1 MSSDQLL
8 RGMPGSIAGYLL
20 EGYIGQG
27 GTGAVY
33 LARDER
39 LGRQVAFKV
48 VAPELAADA
57 AFRARFLRESR
68 EATVVGHPHIIPV
81 YQAGEAD
88 GMVYLAMR
96 YVQDGNAR
104 SLVSRF
110 GSLDSAQA
118 WSIIA
123 QVASALDAA
132 HAHGLIHRDVKPAS
146 MLVDASGELDARTPY
161 QAGRGDVTHV
171 YLSDFGMS
179 MPPPAE
185 TGATG
190 QFTPKLDYVAP
201 EQIRGRALDGRADLY
216 SLACAGF
223 ELLCGTPPF
232 AQDQGLTVMYD
243 QLYVPP
249 PSATVRRP
257 DLPVAVDAVLTRALA
272 KNPADRYAT
281 CGEFAEELQAA
292 LGLRPARS
300 RSQRLAGSGSLAEA
314 RSSSTERPTG
324 SPQRA
329 PVPALASHGPGVP
342 RPHEPAP
349 PPALSPSGSGG
360 LRPHQPPPPPA
371 LSPSAS
377 AGLRPHQPAPP
388 PAPSPARTGGLPS
401 HEPAPAPALSR
412 SGAGAP
418 RSPFAPPAP
427 PTAAVLRPP
436 PAPPQSPPAPPEAGP
451 DPLSDPASLDP
462 QPPRRHPGR
471 ARLIVAVAAV
481 AITAAAVAIG
491 VLASHP
497 SSRSTPAA
505 STTPTT
511 PAASATSAVPATS
524 AVSSPAAS
532 STPSVAA
539 SVLAS
544 RQATAVGNLLS
555 SSATTRQA
563 LQTAVTQVQ
572 ACTNLSGAV
581 GQIQQVVNQRSG
593 QYQQASTLST
603 ADLTGGATVKSD
615 LITALRDSL
624 NADRDY
630 LTWAQQQSAGCT
642 PGAQSAAYTTAY
654 NADQQANAAKAQ
666 FAQVWDPIAARY
678 GLSQQS
684 PESI

>member
-1 MSSDQLL
+1 VSSDQLL

-104 SLVSRF
+104 SLLSRF

-190 QFTPKLDYVAP
+190 QFTPNLDYVAP

-257 DLPVAVDAVLTRALA
+257 DLPVAVDAVLIRALA

-300 RSQRLAGSGSLAEA
+300 RSQRLAGSASPAGA
-314 RSSSTERPTG
+314 RSSVPERPTG
-324 SPQRA
+324 PQQLA
-329 PVPALASHGPGVP
+329 PVPALASRGPGVP

-388 PAPSPARTGGLPS
+388 PALSPSASAGLRPHQPAPPPAPSPARTGGLPS
-401 HEPAPAPALSR
+401 HEPAPTPALSR
-412 SGAGAP
+412 SGAGVP
-418 RSPFAPPAP
+418 QSPH
-427 PTAAVLRPP
+427 
-436 PAPPQSPPAPPEAGP
+436 APPQAGP
-451 DPLSDPASLDP
+451 DPLSDPAHLDP
-462 QPPRRHPGR
+462 PPPRRHSGR

-497 SSRSTPAA
+497 SSKSTPA

-511 PAASATSAVPATS
+511 PAVSATSAVPATS

-593 QYQQASTLST
+593 QYEQASTLST
-603 ADLTGGATVKSD
+603 ANLASGSTVKSD

-624 NADRDY
+624 TADRDY

>member
-1 MSSDQLL
+1 
-8 RGMPGSIAGYLL
+8 MPGSIAGYLL

-48 VAPELAADA
+48 VAPELARDA

-96 YVQDGNAR
+96 YVQDGNVR

-110 GSLDSAQA
+110 GPLDSAQA

-146 MLVDASGELDARTPY
+146 MLVDASSAEDSMAAY
-161 QAGRGDVTHV
+161 QADRGDVAHV
-171 YLSDFGMS
+171 YLSDFGMG
-179 MPPPAE
+179 MNPAPGDSR
-185 TGATG
+185 TTG
-190 QFTPKLDYVAP
+190 QFAGTLDYVAP

-249 PSATVRRP
+249 PPATARRP
-257 DLPVAVDAVLTRALA
+257 DLPVAVDEVLATALA

-281 CGEFAEELQAA
+281 CGQFAEELQAA
-292 LGLRPARS
+292 LGLRPVRS
-300 RSQRLAGSGSLAEA
+300 RPPRLAG
-314 RSSSTERPTG
+314 
-324 SPQRA
+324 
-329 PVPALASHGPGVP
+329 
-342 RPHEPAP
+342 
-349 PPALSPSGSGG
+349 
-360 LRPHQPPPPPA
+360 
-371 LSPSAS
+371 
-377 AGLRPHQPAPP
+377 P
-388 PAPSPARTGGLPS
+388 PAPARPS
-401 HEPAPAPALSR
+401 SNEGRAQPHEPAPAPTPVPPGPGVL
-412 SGAGAP
+412 
-418 RSPFAPPAP
+418 RSP
-427 PTAAVLRPP
+427 PP
-436 PAPPQSPPAPPEAGP
+436 PPGQ
-451 DPLSDPASLDP
+451 
-462 QPPRRHPGR
+462 RPGR
-471 ARLIVAVAAV
+471 VRLIVAVAAV
-481 AITAAAVAIG
+481 AITAAAVAVG
-491 VLASHP
+491 VGVAHT
-497 SSRSTPAA
+497 SRSAPAA
-505 STTPTT
+505 STTPV
-511 PAASATSAVPATS
+511 TSAPPATPVTPATS

-532 STPSVAA
+532 STPSVSA

-544 RQATAVGNLLS
+544 RQASAVSNLLG
-555 SSATTRQA
+555 SSAATRQA
-563 LQTAVTQVQ
+563 LESAVTQIQ

-581 GQIQQVVNQRSG
+581 SQIQNVVDQRSS
-593 QYQQASTLST
+593 QYERASALPT
-603 ADLTGGATVKSD
+603 AALAGGATLKSD

-630 LTWAQQQSAGCT
+630 LTWARQQLTTGCT
-642 PGAQSAAYTTAY
+642 PGAQSSAYNTAY
-654 NADQQANAAKAQ
+654 AADQQANAAKTQ
-666 FAQVWDPIAARY
+666 FALAWDPVAARY
-678 GLSQQS
+678 GVSQQS
-684 PESI
+684 ADSI

>member
-1 MSSDQLL
+1 
-8 RGMPGSIAGYLL
+8 MPGSIAGYLL

-48 VAPELAADA
+48 VAPELARDA

-146 MLVDASGELDARTPY
+146 MLVDASGAVDSSTPY
-161 QAGRGDVTHV
+161 QTGLGDVAHV

-179 MPPPAE
+179 MNSPP
-185 TGATG
+185 GDGDATG
-190 QFTPKLDYVAP
+190 QFAGALDYVAP
-201 EQIRGRALDGRADLY
+201 ELIRGRALDGRADLY

-232 AQDQGLTVMYD
+232 AQDHGLTVMYD

-249 PSATVRRP
+249 PSATARRP
-257 DLPVAVDAVLTRALA
+257 DLPAAVDAVLATALA

-292 LGLRPARS
+292 LGLRPVRS
-300 RSQRLAGSGSLAEA
+300 RSQRLAGSP
-314 RSSSTERPTG
+314 TE
-324 SPQRA
+324 
-329 PVPALASHGPGVP
+329 P
-342 RPHEPAP
+342 RP
-349 PPALSPSGSGG
+349 SGEEG
-360 LRPHQPPPPPA
+360 
-371 LSPSAS
+371 
-377 AGLRPHQPAPP
+377 
-388 PAPSPARTGGLPS
+388 PARLRQ
-401 HEPAPAPALSR
+401 PAPAPALVPPRPGVLRAHQPTPAGALTSPGAPGVGALRSR
-412 SGAGAP
+412 SAP
-418 RSPFAPPAP
+418 PMTPVLRSSSGTPAP
-427 PTAAVLRPP
+427 PTAAAPRPP
-436 PAPPQSPPAPPEAGP
+436 SAPPVAGVPRSPSAPPPTEP
-451 DPLSDPASLDP
+451 DPASGPADPDP
-462 QPPRRHPGR
+462 QPPRRRPGR
-471 ARLIVAVAAV
+471 VRLVVAVAAV
-481 AITAAAVAIG
+481 AITAAAVAVG
-491 VLASHP
+491 VNVAHA
-497 SSRSTPAA
+497 SRSAPVASVTPTAPVTPATSATSDTSAAA
-505 STTPTT
+505 S
-511 PAASATSAVPATS
+511 PAASAT
-524 AVSSPAAS
+524 
-532 STPSVAA
+532 PSVSA

-544 RQATAVGNLLS
+544 RQATAVSNLLGS
-555 SSATTRQA
+555 SVATRQA
-563 LQTAVTQVQ
+563 LESAVSQVQ

-581 GQIQQVVNQRSG
+581 SQVQQVVNQRSD
-593 QYQQASTLST
+593 QFQQASALST
-603 ADLTGGATVKSD
+603 AGLAGGAIVKSD

-624 NADRDY
+624 TADRDY
-630 LTWAQQQSAGCT
+630 LAWARQQLTAGCT
-642 PGAQSAAYTTAY
+642 PGAQSSAYLTAY
-654 NADQQANAAKAQ
+654 NADQEANAAKAQ
-666 FAQVWDPIAARY
+666 FALVWDPVAARY
-678 GLSQQS
+678 DVSQQS
-684 PESI
+684 AASI

>member
-39 LGRQVAFKV
+39 LGRKVAFKV
-48 VAPELAADA
+48 VAPELARDD
-57 AFRARFLRESR
+57 AFRVRFLRESR

-96 YVQDGNAR
+96 YVQDGNVR
-104 SLVSRF
+104 SLVSRS

-146 MLVDASGELDARTPY
+146 MLVDASGELDSSTPY
-161 QAGRGDVTHV
+161 QAGRGDVAHV

-190 QFTPKLDYVAP
+190 QFTGNLDYVAP
-201 EQIRGRALDGRADLY
+201 EQIRGRALDGRTDLY

-232 AQDQGLTVMYD
+232 VQDQGLTVMYD

-314 RSSSTERPTG
+314 RSSSTERLTG

-329 PVPALASHGPGVP
+329 PVHALASHGPGLP
-342 RPHEPAP
+342 RPHELAQ
-349 PPALSPSGSGG
+349 PPALSPSGSAG
-360 LRPHQPPPPPA
+360 LRRHQPP
-371 LSPSAS
+371 
-377 AGLRPHQPAPP
+377 PP

-401 HEPAPAPALSR
+401 HEPLPTPALSR
-412 SGAGAP
+412 SGAGVP
-418 RSPFAPPAP
+418 RSTFAPPAS
-427 PTAAVLRPP
+427 PTAAVLRSPS
-436 PAPPQSPPAPPEAGP
+436 ALPPQSPPAPPEAGP
-451 DPLSDPASLDP
+451 DPLSDPADLDP
-462 QPPRRHPGR
+462 QPPRR
-471 ARLIVAVAAV
+471 
-481 AITAAAVAIG
+481 
-491 VLASHP
+491 
-497 SSRSTPAA
+497 
-505 STTPTT
+505 
-511 PAASATSAVPATS
+511 
-524 AVSSPAAS
+524 
-532 STPSVAA
+532 
-539 SVLAS
+539 
-544 RQATAVGNLLS
+544 
-555 SSATTRQA
+555 
-563 LQTAVTQVQ
+563 
-572 ACTNLSGAV
+572 
-581 GQIQQVVNQRSG
+581 
-593 QYQQASTLST
+593 
-603 ADLTGGATVKSD
+603 
-615 LITALRDSL
+615 
-624 NADRDY
+624 
-630 LTWAQQQSAGCT
+630 
-642 PGAQSAAYTTAY
+642 
-654 NADQQANAAKAQ
+654 
-666 FAQVWDPIAARY
+666 
-678 GLSQQS
+678 
-684 PESI
+684 

>member
-1 MSSDQLL
+1 VSSDQLL

-48 VAPELAADA
+48 VAPELARDA

-96 YVQDGNAR
+96 YVQDGNVR

-146 MLVDASGELDARTPY
+146 MLVDASGDVDSRTPY
-161 QAGRGDVTHV
+161 QTARGDVAHV

-179 MPPPAE
+179 MNPPPGE
-185 TGATG
+185 SSATG
-190 QFTPKLDYVAP
+190 QFAGTLDYVAP
-201 EQIRGRALDGRADLY
+201 ELIRGRALDGRADLY

-223 ELLCGTPPF
+223 ELLCGTLPF
-232 AQDQGLTVMYD
+232 AQDQGLTVKYD

-249 PSATVRRP
+249 PAATVRRP
-257 DLPVAVDAVLTRALA
+257 DLPSAVDAVLARALA

-281 CGEFAEELQAA
+281 CGEFAEELQGA
-292 LGLRPARS
+292 LGLRPVRS
-300 RSQRLAGSGSLAEA
+300 RPQRLAGRSAAPRPDAE
-314 RSSSTERPTG
+314 ERPAQ
-324 SPQRA
+324 PREPA
-329 PVPALASHGPGVP
+329 PALAHVPPGTGV
-342 RPHEPAP
+342 
-349 PPALSPSGSGG
+349 
-360 LRPHQPPPPPA
+360 LRP
-371 LSPSAS
+371 
-377 AGLRPHQPAPP
+377 R
-388 PAPSPARTGGLPS
+388 
-401 HEPAPAPALSR
+401 EPAPAPALSR
-412 SGAGAP
+412 SGAGVL
-418 RSPFAPPAP
+418 RSPSAPSAPPA
-427 PTAAVLRPP
+427 AGVLRSPSAP
-436 PAPPQSPPAPPEAGP
+436 PAVGPE
-451 DPLSDPASLDP
+451 PLSEPADPEP
-462 QPPRRHPGR
+462 QPPGRRPGR
-471 ARLIVAVAAV
+471 VRLIVAVAAV
-481 AITAAAVAIG
+481 AITAAAVAVG
-491 VLASHP
+491 VLVSHP
-497 SSRSTPAA
+497 GRSAPVA

-511 PAASATSAVPATS
+511 PATSATSAVPATS
-524 AVSSPAAS
+524 AASSPAAS
-532 STPSVAA
+532 STPSVSA

-544 RQATAVGNLLS
+544 RQATAVGNLLG
-555 SSATTRQA
+555 SSAATREA
-563 LQTAVTQVQ
+563 LQSAVTQVRE
-572 ACTNLSGAV
+572 CTNLPGAV
-581 GQIQQVVNQRSG
+581 GQIQHVVDQRSS
-593 QYQQASTLST
+593 QYEQASALPTG
-603 ADLTGGATVKSD
+603 DLASGAIVRSD

-630 LTWAQQQSAGCT
+630 LTWAQQQQQSAGCT
-642 PGAQSAAYTTAY
+642 PGAQSGAYTTAY
-654 NADQQANAAKAQ
+654 DADQQANAAKAE
-666 FAQVWDPIAARY
+666 FALVWDPIAARY

-684 PESI
+684 PDSI

>member
-1 MSSDQLL
+1 MAYPAHRGRRFVSSDQPL

-48 VAPELAADA
+48 VAPELASDA
-57 AFRARFLRESR
+57 AFRSRFLRESR

-96 YVQDGNAR
+96 YVQDGDAR

-123 QVASALDAA
+123 QVGSALDAA

-146 MLVDASGELDARTPY
+146 MLVDASGKVDSSTSY
-161 QAGRGDVTHV
+161 QAGRGDVAHV
-171 YLSDFGMS
+171 YLSDFGVGMN
-179 MPPPAE
+179 PPQGE
-185 TGATG
+185 GGAPG
-190 QFTPKLDYVAP
+190 QFAGTLDYVAP
-201 EQIRGRALDGRADLY
+201 EQIRGRDLDGRADLY

-249 PSATVRRP
+249 PPVTARRP
-257 DLPVAVDAVLTRALA
+257 DLPAAVDVVLARALA

-281 CGEFAEELQAA
+281 CSEFSEELQAA

-300 RSQRLAGSGSLAEA
+300 RSQRLAGSGTPAEA
-314 RSSSTERPTG
+314 RSSVTG
-324 SPQRA
+324 GPAGPQQRA
-329 PVPALASHGPGVP
+329 PVSALVSHGAGVP
-342 RPHEPAP
+342 RPHEPAATPALAQSRVGVPRSPSAPPTAAPLRSQP
-349 PPALSPSGSGG
+349 PPAPAPPAHAP
-360 LRPHQPPPPPA
+360 LRSPPPPPA
-371 LSPSAS
+371 P
-377 AGLRPHQPAPP
+377 LRSQPPP
-388 PAPSPARTGGLPS
+388 PAP
-401 HEPAPAPALSR
+401 
-412 SGAGAP
+412 
-418 RSPFAPPAP
+418 
-427 PTAAVLRPP
+427 LRPP
-436 PAPPQSPPAPPEAGP
+436 PPPPAAGP
-451 DPLSDPASLDP
+451 DALSG
-462 QPPRRHPGR
+462 PPRPDPELPGR
-471 ARLIVAVAAV
+471 RPGRVRLIVAVV
-481 AITAAAVAIG
+481 AIVITAAAVAVG
-491 VLASHP
+491 VLVSHP
-497 SSRSTPAA
+497 GRSAPAA
-505 STTPTT
+505 STT
-511 PAASATSAVPATS
+511 PAASATSAAPATS
-524 AVSSPAAS
+524 AVSSPAES
-532 STPSVAA
+532 STPSVSASTLAA
-539 SVLAS
+539 
-544 RQATAVGNLLS
+544 RQATAVGNLLA

-572 ACTNLSGAV
+572 ACTNLSAAV
-581 GQIQQVVNQRSG
+581 GQIQDVVNQRSS
-593 QYQQASTLST
+593 QYEQASTLST
-603 ADLTGGATVKSD
+603 ADLASGAIVKSD
-615 LITALRDSL
+615 LVTALHDSL

-642 PGAQSAAYTTAY
+642 PGAQSGAYTTAY

>member
-48 VAPELAADA
+48 VAPELARDD

-96 YVQDGNAR
+96 YVQDGNVR

-118 WSIIA
+118 WNIIA

-146 MLVDASGELDARTPY
+146 MLVDASGEVDSRPPY
-161 QAGRGDVTHV
+161 QAGRGDGAHV

-179 MPPPAE
+179 MNPPPGE
-185 TGATG
+185 SGATG
-190 QFTPKLDYVAP
+190 QFAGTLDYVAP
-201 EQIRGRALDGRADLY
+201 ELIRGRALDGRADLY

-249 PSATVRRP
+249 PPATARRP
-257 DLPVAVDAVLTRALA
+257 DLPAAVDVVLARALA

-281 CGEFAEELQAA
+281 CSEFAEELQGA
-292 LGLRPARS
+292 LGLRSVRS
-300 RSQRLAGSGSLAEA
+300 HSQRV
-314 RSSSTERPTG
+314 TG
-324 SPQRA
+324 SPAEVR
-329 PVPALASHGPGVP
+329 PPG
-342 RPHEPAP
+342 AQ
-349 PPALSPSGSGG
+349 GS
-360 LRPHQPPPPPA
+360 A
-371 LSPSAS
+371 
-377 AGLRPHQPAPP
+377 RPHQPAPAAALVP
-388 PAPSPARTGGLPS
+388 P
-401 HEPAPAPALSR
+401 
-412 SGAGAP
+412 GAGILP
-418 RSPFAPPAP
+418 
-427 PTAAVLRPP
+427 
-436 PAPPQSPPAPPEAGP
+436 SPPAPPRAGMLP
-451 DPLSDPASLDP
+451 SPPAPRPEPVGGPADPDP
-462 QPPRRHPGR
+462 QPSSRRPGR
-471 ARLIVAVAAV
+471 VRLIVAVAAV
-481 AITAAAVAIG
+481 AITAAAVAVG
-491 VLASHP
+491 VAVAHTSKP
-497 SSRSTPAA
+497 APAAAVTPTAPVTPATPAA
-505 STTPTT
+505 
-511 PAASATSAVPATS
+511 S

-532 STPSVAA
+532 STPSVSA
-539 SVLAS
+539 SILAS
-544 RQATAVGNLLS
+544 RQASAVSNLLG
-555 SSATTRQA
+555 SSAATRLA
-563 LQTAVTQVQ
+563 LQGAVSQVD

-581 GQIQQVVNQRSG
+581 GQIQGVVDQRNTEYERASALPTGDLASG
-593 QYQQASTLST
+593 AL
-603 ADLTGGATVKSD
+603 VKSD

-630 LTWAQQQSAGCT
+630 LTWAQQQLTTGCA
-642 PGAQSAAYTTAY
+642 PGAQSGAYITAY
-654 NADQQANAAKAQ
+654 DADQQANAAKAQ
-666 FAQVWDPIAARY
+666 FALVWDPIAARY
-678 GLSQQS
+678 GVSQQS
-684 PESI
+684 PASI

>member
-1 MSSDQLL
+1 VSSDQLL

-39 LGRQVAFKV
+39 LGRKVAFKV
-48 VAPELAADA
+48 VAPELARDD

-96 YVQDGNAR
+96 YVQDGNVR
-104 SLVSRF
+104 SLVSRS

-146 MLVDASGELDARTPY
+146 MLVDASGEADSGSPY
-161 QAGRGDVTHV
+161 QVRRGDVAHV

-179 MPPPAE
+179 MNPPP
-185 TGATG
+185 GQSSPTG
-190 QFTPKLDYVAP
+190 QYAGPLDYVAP
-201 EQIRGRALDGRADLY
+201 EQIRGRTLDGRADLY

-249 PSATVRRP
+249 PPATVRRP
-257 DLPVAVDAVLTRALA
+257 DLPAGVDAVLARALA

-292 LGLRPARS
+292 LGLRPVRS
-300 RSQRLAGSGSLAEA
+300 RPQRLAGSPAAA
-314 RSSSTERPTG
+314 R
-324 SPQRA
+324 
-329 PVPALASHGPGVP
+329 
-342 RPHEPAP
+342 
-349 PPALSPSGSGG
+349 PSGAEG
-360 LRPHQPPPPPA
+360 
-371 LSPSAS
+371 SA
-377 AGLRPHQPAPP
+377 RPHQPAPAP
-388 PAPSPARTGGLPS
+388 VLAPPGAPGWTRKPAPAMAVVPPRAGALRPR
-401 HEPAPAPALSR
+401 EPAPALVPP
-412 SGAGAP
+412 GAG
-418 RSPFAPPAP
+418 
-427 PTAAVLRPP
+427 VLP
-436 PAPPQSPPAPPEAGP
+436 SPPATDRVSGPPAAGIQPSPPVTDRVSGPPAAGVQPSAPAAGLDPVSVPADP
-451 DPLSDPASLDP
+451 DPA
-462 QPPRRHPGR
+462 PPRRHPGR
-471 ARLIVAVAAV
+471 VRLIVAVAAV
-481 AITAAAVAIG
+481 AITAAAVAVGIG
-491 VLASHP
+491 AAHTSK
-497 SSRSTPAA
+497 SAPAA
-505 STTPTT
+505 STTPATSAPPATPAT
-511 PAASATSAVPATS
+511 PAAS
-524 AVSSPAAS
+524 AVSSPATS
-532 STPSVAA
+532 STPSGSA

-544 RQATAVGNLLS
+544 RQATAVSNLLG

-563 LQTAVTQVQ
+563 LEGAVSQVR

-581 GQIQQVVNQRSG
+581 GQIQNVVNQRST
-593 QYQQASTLST
+593 QYDRASGLPT
-603 ADLTGGATVKSD
+603 ADLASGALVKSD

-630 LTWAQQQSAGCT
+630 LTWARQQLTGGCT
-642 PGAQSAAYTTAY
+642 PGAQSSAYITAY
-654 NADQQANAAKAQ
+654 DADQQANAAKAD
-666 FAQVWDPIAARY
+666 FALVWDPVAARY
-678 GLSQQS
+678 GVSQQS
-684 PESI
+684 PGSI

>member
-1 MSSDQLL
+1 
-8 RGMPGSIAGYLL
+8 MPGSIAGYLL

-39 LGRQVAFKV
+39 LGRKVAFKV
-48 VAPELAADA
+48 VAPELARDD

-96 YVQDGNAR
+96 YVQDGNVR
-104 SLVSRF
+104 SLVSRS

-146 MLVDASGELDARTPY
+146 MLVDASGEADSGTPY
-161 QAGRGDVTHV
+161 QVRRGDVAHV

-179 MPPPAE
+179 MNPPPGE
-185 TGATG
+185 SSPTG
-190 QFTPKLDYVAP
+190 QYAGPLDYVAP
-201 EQIRGRALDGRADLY
+201 EQIRGRTLDGRADLY

-249 PSATVRRP
+249 PPATVRRP
-257 DLPVAVDAVLTRALA
+257 DLPAGVDAVLARALA

-292 LGLRPARS
+292 LGLRPVRS
-300 RSQRLAGSGSLAEA
+300 RPQRLAGSPAAA
-314 RSSSTERPTG
+314 R
-324 SPQRA
+324 
-329 PVPALASHGPGVP
+329 
-342 RPHEPAP
+342 
-349 PPALSPSGSGG
+349 PSGAEG
-360 LRPHQPPPPPA
+360 
-371 LSPSAS
+371 SA
-377 AGLRPHQPAPP
+377 RPHQPAPAPVLAP
-388 PAPSPARTGGLPS
+388 PGAPGWTR
-401 HEPAPAPALSR
+401 EPAPAMAVVPPLDPVSVPAD
-412 SGAGAP
+412 
-418 RSPFAPPAP
+418 
-427 PTAAVLRPP
+427 
-436 PAPPQSPPAPPEAGP
+436 P
-451 DPLSDPASLDP
+451 DPA
-462 QPPRRHPGR
+462 PPRRHPGR
-471 ARLIVAVAAV
+471 VRLIVAIAAV
-481 AITAAAVAIG
+481 AITAAAVAVGIG
-491 VLASHP
+491 AAHTSK
-497 SSRSTPAA
+497 SAPAA
-505 STTPTT
+505 STTP
-511 PAASATSAVPATS
+511 ATSAPPATPATPASS

-532 STPSVAA
+532 STPSVSA

-544 RQATAVGNLLS
+544 RQATAVSNLLG
-555 SSATTRQA
+555 SSAATRQA
-563 LQTAVTQVQ
+563 LEGAVSQVR

-581 GQIQQVVNQRSG
+581 SQIQNVVNQRST
-593 QYQQASTLST
+593 QYDRASGLPT
-603 ADLTGGATVKSD
+603 ADLASGALVKSD

-630 LTWAQQQSAGCT
+630 LTWARQQLTGGCT
-642 PGAQSAAYTTAY
+642 PGAQSSAYLTAY
-654 NADQQANAAKAQ
+654 DADQQANAAKAD
-666 FAQVWDPIAARY
+666 FALVWDPVAARY
-678 GLSQQS
+678 GVSQQS
-684 PESI
+684 PGSI

>member
-1 MSSDQLL
+1 VSSDQLL

-39 LGRQVAFKV
+39 LGRKVAFKV
-48 VAPELAADA
+48 VAPELARDD

-96 YVQDGNAR
+96 YVQDGNVR
-104 SLVSRF
+104 SLVSRS

-146 MLVDASGELDARTPY
+146 MLVDASGEADSGSPY
-161 QAGRGDVTHV
+161 QVRRGDVAHV

-179 MPPPAE
+179 MNPPPGE
-185 TGATG
+185 SSPTG
-190 QFTPKLDYVAP
+190 QYAGPLDYVAP
-201 EQIRGRALDGRADLY
+201 EQIRGRTLDGRADLY

-249 PSATVRRP
+249 PPATVRRP
-257 DLPVAVDAVLTRALA
+257 DLPAGVDAVLARALA

-292 LGLRPARS
+292 LGLRPVRS
-300 RSQRLAGSGSLAEA
+300 RPQRLAGSPAAA
-314 RSSSTERPTG
+314 R
-324 SPQRA
+324 
-329 PVPALASHGPGVP
+329 
-342 RPHEPAP
+342 
-349 PPALSPSGSGG
+349 PSGAEG
-360 LRPHQPPPPPA
+360 
-371 LSPSAS
+371 SA
-377 AGLRPHQPAPP
+377 RPHQPAPAP
-388 PAPSPARTGGLPS
+388 VLAPPGAPGWTRKPAPATAVVPPRAGALRPR
-401 HEPAPAPALSR
+401 EPAPALVPP
-412 SGAGAP
+412 GAG
-418 RSPFAPPAP
+418 
-427 PTAAVLRPP
+427 VLL
-436 PAPPQSPPAPPEAGP
+436 SPPATDRVSGPPGAGVPPSPPATDRVSGPPAAGVQPSAPAAGLDPVSVPADP
-451 DPLSDPASLDP
+451 DPA
-462 QPPRRHPGR
+462 PPRRHPGR
-471 ARLIVAVAAV
+471 VRLIVAVAAV
-481 AITAAAVAIG
+481 AITAAAVAVGIG
-491 VLASHP
+491 AAHTSK
-497 SSRSTPAA
+497 SAPAA
-505 STTPTT
+505 STTPATSAPPATPAT
-511 PAASATSAVPATS
+511 PAAS
-524 AVSSPAAS
+524 AVSSPATS
-532 STPSVAA
+532 STPSGSA

-544 RQATAVGNLLS
+544 RQATAVSNLLG

-563 LQTAVTQVQ
+563 LEGAVSQVR

-581 GQIQQVVNQRSG
+581 GQIQNVVNQRST
-593 QYQQASTLST
+593 QYDRASGLPT
-603 ADLTGGATVKSD
+603 ADLASGALVKSD

-630 LTWAQQQSAGCT
+630 LTWARQQLTGGCT
-642 PGAQSAAYTTAY
+642 PGAQSSAYITAY
-654 NADQQANAAKAQ
+654 DADQQANAAKAD
-666 FAQVWDPIAARY
+666 FALVWDPVAARY
-678 GLSQQS
+678 GVSQQS
-684 PESI
+684 PGSI

>member
-39 LGRQVAFKV
+39 LGRKVAFKV
-48 VAPELAADA
+48 VAPELARDD

-96 YVQDGNAR
+96 YVQDGNVR
-104 SLVSRF
+104 SLVSRS

-146 MLVDASGELDARTPY
+146 MLVDASGEADSGSPY
-161 QAGRGDVTHV
+161 QVRRGDVAHV

-179 MPPPAE
+179 MNPPPGE
-185 TGATG
+185 SSPTG
-190 QFTPKLDYVAP
+190 QYAGPLDYVAP
-201 EQIRGRALDGRADLY
+201 EQIRGRTLDGRADLY

-249 PSATVRRP
+249 PPATVRRP
-257 DLPVAVDAVLTRALA
+257 DLPAGVDAVLARALA

-292 LGLRPARS
+292 LGLRPVRS
-300 RSQRLAGSGSLAEA
+300 RPQRLAGSPAAA
-314 RSSSTERPTG
+314 R
-324 SPQRA
+324 
-329 PVPALASHGPGVP
+329 
-342 RPHEPAP
+342 
-349 PPALSPSGSGG
+349 PSGAEG
-360 LRPHQPPPPPA
+360 
-371 LSPSAS
+371 SA
-377 AGLRPHQPAPP
+377 RPHQPAPAP
-388 PAPSPARTGGLPS
+388 VLAPPGAPGWTRKPAPATAVVPPRAGALRPR
-401 HEPAPAPALSR
+401 EPAPALVPP
-412 SGAGAP
+412 GAG
-418 RSPFAPPAP
+418 
-427 PTAAVLRPP
+427 VLL
-436 PAPPQSPPAPPEAGP
+436 SPPATDRVSGPPAAGVQPSAPAAGLDPVSVPADP
-451 DPLSDPASLDP
+451 DPA
-462 QPPRRHPGR
+462 PPRRHPGR
-471 ARLIVAVAAV
+471 VRLIVAVAAV
-481 AITAAAVAIG
+481 AITAAAVAVGIG
-491 VLASHP
+491 AAHTSK
-497 SSRSTPAA
+497 SAPAA
-505 STTPTT
+505 STTPATSAPPATPAT
-511 PAASATSAVPATS
+511 PAAS
-524 AVSSPAAS
+524 AVSSPATS
-532 STPSVAA
+532 STPSGSA

-544 RQATAVGNLLS
+544 RQATAVSNLLG

-563 LQTAVTQVQ
+563 LEGAVSQVR

-581 GQIQQVVNQRSG
+581 GQIQNVVNQRST
-593 QYQQASTLST
+593 QYDRASGLPT
-603 ADLTGGATVKSD
+603 ADLASGALVKSD

-630 LTWAQQQSAGCT
+630 LTWARQQLTGGCT
-642 PGAQSAAYTTAY
+642 PGAQSSAYITAY
-654 NADQQANAAKAQ
+654 DADQQANAAKAD
-666 FAQVWDPIAARY
+666 FALVWDPVAARY
-678 GLSQQS
+678 GVSQQS
-684 PESI
+684 PGSI